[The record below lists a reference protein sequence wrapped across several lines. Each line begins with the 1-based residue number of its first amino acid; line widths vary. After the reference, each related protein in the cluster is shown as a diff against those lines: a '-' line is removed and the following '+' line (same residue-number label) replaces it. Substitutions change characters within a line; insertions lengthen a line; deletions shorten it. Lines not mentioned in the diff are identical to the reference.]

1 VRVLV
6 TGAGLVGC
14 HAAAELLEAGHEPIL
29 LDARPQED
37 YVRTVAGDVP
47 VLTADI
53 GDVEALDAV
62 LASARLDAVVHT
74 AGLIGQKVA
83 RRPELAFQVNVGG
96 TVAVAEAAAAAGAR
110 RLVLTSSVAVYD
122 WARAAPERPLAEAAA
137 VGPRSLYGASK
148 LAAETAAQAVAAR
161 AGLELVVLR
170 LAGIYGFGS
179 FRGGS
184 QLGPLLERALL
195 AARDGTPLVLPP
207 ELDSLE
213 CLYVCDAARAIR
225 LALEA
230 ERPASGVYN
239 VGTGRV
245 HSSSELA
252 AALRELF
259 PLSQVEA
266 PEPGRPAQPPLGVG
280 LAQAELDFVATWSL
294 VDGLAEF
301 AEALAAARP
310 AAPARILERSS
321 A

>member
-1 VRVLV
+1 MRVLV

-14 HAAAELLEAGHEPIL
+14 HVAAELLEAGHEPIL

-37 YVRTVAGDVP
+37 YVPAVVGDVEL
-47 VLTADI
+47 LTAD
-53 GDVEALDAV
+53 VVDAGS
-62 LASARLDAVVHT
+62 LETAFASAPVEAVVHT
-74 AGLIGQKVA
+74 AGLIGRKVA
-83 RRPELAFQVNVGG
+83 RRPELAFRVNVGG
-96 TVAVAEAAAAAGAR
+96 TVAVAEAAAAAGVR

-122 WARAAPERPLAEAAA
+122 WAGAAPERPLAETAA

-148 LAAETAAQAVAAR
+148 LAAEAAAHAVAGG

-184 QLGPLLERALL
+184 QLGPLLERALV
-195 AARDGTPLVLPP
+195 AARDGTPLVLPT
-207 ELDSLE
+207 ELDSIE
-213 CLYVCDAARAIR
+213 CLYVRDAAHAIR

-230 ERPASGVYN
+230 ERPGSGVYN

-245 HSSSELA
+245 HAAGDVA

-266 PEPGRPAQPPLGVG
+266 PEPTRPVQPPLDVA
-280 LAQAELDFVATWSL
+280 LAQAELDFVPTWSL

-301 AEALAAARP
+301 AEALTTARP